1 MDERLQT
8 RHGLWLL
15 LSLLAAV
22 TSWLYM
28 NRVLA
33 PWEHYF
39 HVEAGTMKAALGD
52 LYTPWFGTRE
62 LLLHGKNP
70 YGPEVTHEIQMAF
83 YGHDVIQASA
93 STAKSID
100 EQRFAYPLFLVFLL
114 APTIGTG
121 FDTLQAAAPAVLA
134 LAVAG
139 SVWLWLSFLRWPRS
153 AITAWAAVLFI
164 LASPEIAQ
172 GLRLRQLGLIVAFLF
187 ALGTWLVGRN
197 YLVLGG
203 AVFALSAFKPQMVVL
218 PLSWLML
225 WSIGDLPKRW
235 RLLASFS
242 VALALLVGAGELVLP
257 GWPRDFIRG
266 LVAYRRYGPVT
277 TLLQL
282 PLGNRLGV
290 VVAAVL
296 VTGLLGWGWNNRKR
310 GADSP
315 EFMLTLSAF
324 LIVAA
329 LALPLMTP
337 FNQVLLILPVLVV
350 VRDWAKLPLAARIIF
365 AVTVGWPWIV
375 SLALLAWPPDLK
387 SLHPVPLLPSAIVLF
402 LPFLLPI
409 LLMARRTPIPV
420 STSDV

>member
-1 MDERLQT
+1 
-8 RHGLWLL
+8 
-15 LSLLAAV
+15 
-22 TSWLYM
+22 
-28 NRVLA
+28 
-33 PWEHYF
+33 
-39 HVEAGTMKAALGD
+39 MKAALGD

-70 YGPEVTHEIQMAF
+70 YAPEVTHEIQMAF
-83 YGHDVIQASA
+83 YGHDVIPANASG
-93 STAKSID
+93 AKSID
-100 EQRFAYPLFLVFLL
+100 EQRFAYPVFLVFLL

-139 SVWLWLSFLRWPRS
+139 SVWFWLSFLGWPRS
-153 AITAWAAVLFI
+153 TITAWAALLFI

-197 YLVLGG
+197 YLVLAG

-218 PLSWLML
+218 PLSWFVL

-235 RLLASFS
+235 RLPASFS
-242 VALALLVGAGELVLP
+242 VALALLVAAGELILP
-257 GWPRDFIRG
+257 GWPRDFIAG

-290 VVAAVL
+290 AVAAVL
-296 VTGLLGWGWNNRKR
+296 VAGLLVWGWGWNNRKR

-337 FNQVLLILPVLVV
+337 FNQVLLVLPVLVV
-350 VRDWAKLPLAARIIF
+350 VRDWAKLHVAARIVF
-365 AVTVGWPWIV
+365 AVWVSWPWIA
-375 SLALLAWPPDLK
+375 SLVLLAWPPNLK

-409 LLMARRTPIPV
+409 LLMAGRAPIPA
-420 STSDV
+420 STPDV

>member
-1 MDERLQT
+1 
-8 RHGLWLL
+8 
-15 LSLLAAV
+15 
-22 TSWLYM
+22 
-28 NRVLA
+28 
-33 PWEHYF
+33 
-39 HVEAGTMKAALGD
+39 MKAALGD

-93 STAKSID
+93 SGSKSID
-100 EQRFAYPLFLVFLL
+100 EQRFAYPVFLVFLL

-134 LAVAG
+134 VAVAG
-139 SVWLWLSFLRWPRS
+139 SVWLWLSLLRLPRS
-153 AITAWAAVLFI
+153 TMTGCAALLFM

-172 GLRLRQLGLIVAFLF
+172 GLRLRQLGMIVAFLF
-187 ALGTWLVGRN
+187 ALGTWLVVRD

-218 PLSWLML
+218 PLSWIML

-235 RLLASFS
+235 RLPAAFS
-242 VALALLVGAGELVLP
+242 LALALLVAAGELVLP
-257 GWPRDFIRG
+257 GWPRDFIGG

-282 PLGNRLGV
+282 PLGNRLGGA
-290 VVAAVL
+290 VAVIL
-296 VTGLLGWGWNNRKR
+296 VAGLLAWGWANRKR

-315 EFMLTLSAF
+315 EFMLRLSAF

-350 VRDWAKLPLAARIIF
+350 VRDWAKLPLAARIVF
-365 AVTVGWPWIV
+365 AVCVSWPWIV

-387 SLHPVPLLPSAIVLF
+387 SLRPVPLLPSAIVLF

-409 LLMARRTPIPV
+409 LLMARRAPIPV
-420 STSDV
+420 STPDV

>member
-1 MDERLQT
+1 
-8 RHGLWLL
+8 
-15 LSLLAAV
+15 
-22 TSWLYM
+22 
-28 NRVLA
+28 
-33 PWEHYF
+33 
-39 HVEAGTMKAALGD
+39 MKAALGD

-83 YGHDVIQASA
+83 YGHDVMQANA
-93 STAKSID
+93 SGSKSID
-100 EQRFAYPLFLVFLL
+100 EQRFAYPVFLVFLL

-134 LAVAG
+134 VAVAG
-139 SVWLWLSFLRWPRS
+139 SVWLWLSLLRLPRS
-153 AITAWAAVLFI
+153 AMTACAALLFT

-172 GLRLRQLGLIVAFLF
+172 GLRLRQLGMIVAFLF
-187 ALGTWLVGRN
+187 ALGTWLVVRD

-218 PLSWLML
+218 PLSWIML

-235 RLLASFS
+235 RLPAAFS
-242 VALALLVGAGELVLP
+242 VALALLVAAGELVLP
-257 GWPRDFIRG
+257 GWPRDFIGG

-282 PLGNRLGV
+282 PLGNRLG
-290 VVAAVL
+290 AAVAVVL
-296 VTGLLGWGWNNRKR
+296 VAGLLVWGWANRKR

-315 EFMLTLSAF
+315 EFMLMLSAF

-350 VRDWAKLPLAARIIF
+350 VRDWARLPLAARIVF
-365 AVTVGWPWIV
+365 AVCVSWPWIV

-387 SLHPVPLLPSAIVLF
+387 SLRPVPLLPSALVLF

-409 LLMARRTPIPV
+409 LLMARGAPLPV
-420 STSDV
+420 STPDV